1 MAEIKLVVFD
11 MAGTT
16 VDENNVVYKTL
27 QTAITEKVHD
37 VSLEKVLELGAGKEK
52 KQAIIDILREI
63 APETPVALIDE
74 TYHHF
79 IKLLD
84 TAYSKLDVKPQ
95 NYTIEILRWL
105 RDRNIRT
112 ALNTGYSRPVA
123 ENLIVKLGWIEGVD
137 FDLLVTASD
146 VSKARPEP
154 DMIFLAKQK
163 LGIEADNQIVKVGD
177 SIIDIEEGKNANCGL
192 TIGITSGAHSLEQL
206 LTAKP
211 DFVID
216 GLEVLKEILK

>member
-63 APETPVALIDE
+63 APETPAALIDE

-79 IKLLD
+79 VKLLD
-84 TAYSKLDVKPQ
+84 AAYSKLDVKPQ

-154 DMIFLAKQK
+154 DMIVLAKQK